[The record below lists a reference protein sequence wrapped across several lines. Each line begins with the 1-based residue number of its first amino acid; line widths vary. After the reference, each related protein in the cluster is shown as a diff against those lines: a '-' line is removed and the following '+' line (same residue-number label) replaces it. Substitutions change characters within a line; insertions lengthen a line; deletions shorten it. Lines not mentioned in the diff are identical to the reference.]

1 MKYDFNRVIN
11 RENTSC
17 VKYDLRKEYF
27 GKADVIPLWVA
38 DMDFDTPD
46 FIRQAII
53 KRAEHPIY
61 GYGIKTDSWYQSIIS
76 WLKERHHWQVE
87 KNQISFSPGV
97 VPGFTFALLALT
109 KPGDQV
115 VVQPPVYFPFFNS
128 VTDNGRILLHNQLV
142 ENDNYYTIDFDDL
155 EEKLRQPKTKIL
167 ILSSPHN
174 PVGRVWKKEELERMV
189 NLCHENGVV
198 ILSDEIHGDLVLSG
212 QTHIP
217 TASIS
222 AKAQEI
228 TITFMAPSKTFNL
241 AGMATSF
248 LVIQNPELKAK
259 YDEMLNAL
267 HLNGGNIFGALA
279 LEAAYENGSEWLN
292 QLLNY
297 IEQNVDLTQDFLR
310 NNVPQITFLKPEA
323 TYLLWLNCKSLQLN
337 DVDLQKFFVE
347 KANLGLNGGIV
358 FGPGGSGFMRMNVAC
373 PRAILEQALTNLAKA
388 FRDKE

>member
-1 MKYDFNRVIN
+1 MKYNFDLIID

-38 DMDFDTPD
+38 DMDFETPD

-61 GYGIKTDSWYQSIIS
+61 GYGIKSDSWYQSIIN
-76 WLKERHHWQVE
+76 WLDDRHRWSVA

-97 VPGFTFALLALT
+97 VPGFTFAMLALT
-109 KPGDQV
+109 EPGDQI

-128 VTDNGRILLHNQLV
+128 VTDNGRILLHNELI
-142 ENDNYYTIDFDDL
+142 ENNNYYTIDFDDL
-155 EEKLRQPKTKIL
+155 EEKLRHPKTKIL

-174 PVGRVWKKEELERMV
+174 PVGRVWKKGELERMV
-189 NLCHENGVV
+189 DLCYANGTVL
-198 ILSDEIHGDLVLSG
+198 LSDEIHGDLILSG

-217 TASIS
+217 TASLS
-222 AKAQEI
+222 PKAQEI
-228 TITFMAPSKTFNL
+228 TVTFMAPSKTFNL

-279 LEAAYENGSEWLN
+279 LEAAYENGGDWLD

-297 IEQNVDLTQDFLR
+297 IEENVDFTQDFLR
-310 NNVPQITFLKPEA
+310 KNIPRISFQKPEA
-323 TYLLWLNCKSLQLN
+323 TYLLWLNCKSLQLS
-337 DVDLQKFFVE
+337 DEELRSFFVE

-358 FGPGGSGFMRMNVAC
+358 FGPGGSGYMRLNVAC
-373 PRAILEQALTNLAKA
+373 PRAILKQALQNLSEA
-388 FRDKE
+388 FRDH